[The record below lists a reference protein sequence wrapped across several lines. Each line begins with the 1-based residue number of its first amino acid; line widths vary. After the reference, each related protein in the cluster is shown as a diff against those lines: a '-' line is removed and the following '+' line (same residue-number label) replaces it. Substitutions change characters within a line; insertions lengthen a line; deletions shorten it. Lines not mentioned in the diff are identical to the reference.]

1 MTTVSF
7 LVTMRCTSNHR
18 LFQRCLMII
27 RPRQLLSKVILC
39 SLYCRAQSTV
49 KNHHLVHFFYNDV
62 YEVLLPPNHRFP
74 MPKYR
79 MVREKLQSE
88 YQNSESVAF
97 SSSPCA
103 SEAELATTHCPN
115 YIHRYFTGNMTPLEV
130 RRTGFPWSME
140 HVHRSTSSVGGTIA
154 AMRALATSNSLVLA
168 GHIAGGTHHAFYDYG
183 EGFCIFSDIAV
194 AANLALL
201 EYPEQFRRIVIIDL
215 DVHQGNGN
223 AELFKDSKQVFTFS
237 MHCKDNYFSAKRTSN
252 VDIELEA
259 GTGDEAYLAK
269 LKTWLPYLID
279 GLRPDLVF
287 FQAGVDIF
295 ENDKLGRLKVTRAG
309 LRRRNE
315 LVFQALGRKGIK
327 CVVTMGGGY
336 PKDLNP
342 MSQPFQEI
350 VECHADVY
358 RACVETAISSQ
369 SLTS

>member
-1 MTTVSF
+1 
-7 LVTMRCTSNHR
+7 
-18 LFQRCLMII
+18 MIFNQC
-27 RPRQLLSKVILC
+27 RQLLSKFILC
-39 SLYCRAQSTV
+39 SLYCPSQSSP
-49 KNHHLVHFFYNDV
+49 KLSPLVHFFYNDV
-62 YEVLLPPNHRFP
+62 YDVFLPPNHRFP

-79 MVREKLQSE
+79 LVREKLQSE
-88 YQNSESVAF
+88 Y
-97 SSSPCA
+97 SSFQLVQFTPSPCA
-103 SEAELATTHCPN
+103 SEAELMTTHCPN
-115 YIHRYFTGNMTPLEV
+115 YINRYFSGNMTQLEV
-130 RRTGFPWSME
+130 RRTGFPWSID
-140 HVHRSTSSVGGTIA
+140 HVRRSTSSVGGTIS
-154 AMRALATSNSLVLA
+154 AMRALAESNSLVFS

-201 EYPEQFRRIVIIDL
+201 QYPGRFRRIVIIDL

-223 AELFKDSKQVFTFS
+223 AELFKDSQQVFTFS
-237 MHCKDNYFSAKRTSN
+237 MHCKDNYFSTKRLSN

-259 GTGDEAYLAK
+259 GTGDEEYLAK

-279 GLRPDLVF
+279 GIRPDLVF

-309 LRRRNE
+309 LRRRNQ
-315 LVFQALGRKGIK
+315 LVFQALLRKDIK

-342 MSQPFQEI
+342 TSQPFLEI

-358 RACVETAISSQ
+358 RACVETAIYRQ
-369 SLTS
+369 DLTNSLIP